1 MSDTRRAS
9 AAAGVPTP
17 TVGSVQ
23 TNGLIFLVIVAIWAV
38 YLLQHWVRRRENL
51 ATARSVDRFSDAMRV
66 LERRQYTSYR
76 RDPAPVQEMSD
87 GRSERPTTPTASVK
101 PSRPSLRA
109 GAAMSQSD
117 SHDDESA
124 KSFAGFGREGDPAA
138 RVRRT
143 TRQSEASGRQV
154 SVGNRFFKA
163 AAAVTPAKVR
173 AWALVT
179 AVVLFV
185 LTVVLTPLGFTPWW
199 SPLLAL
205 AALAGVVAWLR
216 SRVVRSAHA
225 ASTARPQA
233 PARRVERA
241 PAAPAARTAAAAPEV
256 PVYDVDAS
264 TTEATEADVEQETPA
279 ESPAPG
285 TWAPVA
291 VPPPTYTLK
300 ARADRPEPEP
310 AATVEPAEAPSPAAK
325 YADTPVEDLPF
336 DGLALDEDLED
347 LPEVHRAG

>member
-1 MSDTRRAS
+1 M
-9 AAAGVPTP
+9 
-17 TVGSVQ
+17 Q

-51 ATARSVDRFSDAMRV
+51 ATARSVDRFSEAMRV
-66 LERRQYTSYR
+66 LERRRYTPHR
-76 RDPAPVQEMSD
+76 RDPAPARVLSD
-87 GRSERPTTPTASVK
+87 GRAERPTAPTVSIK
-101 PSRPSLRA
+101 PSRPALHA
-109 GAAMSQSD
+109 GVAMNQSEANGA
-117 SHDDESA
+117 ESA
-124 KSFAGFGREGDPAA
+124 KSFAGFGRETDPAA

-143 TRQSEASGRQV
+143 TGGPSQEQARRV
-154 SVGNRFFKA
+154 SVGNRFFKVV
-163 AAAVTPAKVR
+163 AAVTPAKVR

-179 AVVLFV
+179 AVLVFV
-185 LTVVLTPLGFTPWW
+185 MTVVLTPLRVTPWW

-205 AALAGVVAWLR
+205 VALAGVIAWLR
-216 SRVVRSAHA
+216 SRVVRRARGAETTRPETS
-225 ASTARPQA
+225 ARPAAGAQPAPQA
-233 PARRVERA
+233 AGPAPV
-241 PAAPAARTAAAAPEV
+241 V
-256 PVYDVDAS
+256 PVYDVDATPGTDTAEPIS
-264 TTEATEADVEQETPA
+264 ADEPPA
-279 ESPAPG
+279 EAPAPG

-310 AATVEPAEAPSPAAK
+310 AATVEPAAAPTPAEK

>member
-1 MSDTRRAS
+1 M
-9 AAAGVPTP
+9 
-17 TVGSVQ
+17 Q

-66 LERRQYTSYR
+66 LERRPYTRYR
-76 RDPAPVQEMSD
+76 RDPAAIPEMSD
-87 GRSERPTTPTASVK
+87 GRSERPTTPTAGVK
-101 PSRPSLRA
+101 PLRPSLRA
-109 GAAMSQSD
+109 GVAMNQSE
-117 SHDDESA
+117 SHHDESA
-124 KSFAGFGREGDPAA
+124 RSFAGFGREADPAA
-138 RVRRT
+138 RARRT
-143 TRQSEASGRQV
+143 TDTSAEHDSRV

-163 AAAVTPAKVR
+163 AGAVTPAKVR
-173 AWALVT
+173 AFVLVA
-179 AVVLFV
+179 AVFVFV
-185 LTVVLTPLGFTPWW
+185 LTVVLTPLRVTPWW

-205 AALAGVVAWLR
+205 VALGGVVAWLR
-216 SRVVRSAHA
+216 SRVVRAAHTAPSARPQT
-225 ASTARPQA
+225 TARPVDQA
-233 PARRVERA
+233 R
-241 PAAPAARTAAAAPEV
+241 PAAPAQTGSASEV
-256 PVYDVDAS
+256 PVYDVDARPG
-264 TTEATEADVEQETPA
+264 TETAEPVSPDEAPA
-279 ESPAPG
+279 EAPAPG

-310 AATVEPAEAPSPAAK
+310 AATVEPVEAPSPATK